1 MFVLQNTPMAKLELP
16 GCTFHELP
24 VESSVAKFDLTVS
37 IWETADGLVGSW
49 EYNTDL
55 FNGSTIKRMATH
67 FENLLSAIA
76 DNPQQTVSELPLLSL
91 QERHQLLVE
100 WNDTATA
107 YPDDKCIHQ
116 LFESQV
122 EKTPDAVAV
131 VFADQQLTYEELNQ
145 KANQLANYLH
155 SLGIKP
161 ALLVGICMESSLEM
175 VLAILA
181 ILKAGGA
188 YVPLDP
194 MYPQKRLSFML
205 QDSQVSVLI
214 TQKHLI
220 DRLPQH
226 QVEIVCLDSDWELI
240 SQFPHHT
247 PITEC
252 QATNLAYIIY
262 TSGSTGQPKG
272 VAVTHQAVNRLIF
285 NTNYIQLTPD
295 DRIAQAANIAFD
307 AATFEIWGALLHGAK
322 LVIITK
328 SILLS
333 PEEFAVN
340 IHAEEISVLFL
351 TTALFNQ
358 LANFVPQAFSSL
370 RYLLFGGEA
379 VELRWVK
386 EILDKGAPQQL
397 LHVYGPTEN
406 TTFSS
411 WYLVEDLPTTATTI
425 PIGRPISNTQIYL
438 LDQNLQP
445 VPIGIPG
452 EIYLGG
458 AGLAQGYFNRSTLTQ
473 EKFISHPFEKTGSRL
488 YKTGDLARY
497 LPDGNIEFL
506 GRIDHQVKIR
516 GFRIELGEIESVLNQ
531 HPQVFQ
537 SLVISHKDEDSSNQR
552 LISYIVPNQE
562 QTSSLSVHEL
572 RLFLQQNLPEYMIPT
587 HFITLSAL
595 PLTPQGKI
603 DRRTLPLPEQCIQQ
617 TQASKVAPR
626 NELEQQLAEIWSK
639 VLGVQSI
646 GIRDNFFDLGGHS
659 LLAVKLFMEIEQTF
673 GKRLPIVVIFQVP
686 TIEGIALAI
695 SQSESSISPMNQYIS
710 QLTSEENLKFLAS
723 ITGRQGYRI
732 NPESLIVLLNHH
744 GTKQPLVFCA
754 NALNEVLPLA
764 KHLGSEQPVW
774 FLESGYHALKENQ
787 EDKIKA
793 IASHYVN
800 ELLSLLPSAN
810 YILGG

>member
-1 MFVLQNTPMAKLELP
+1 M
-16 GCTFHELP
+16 
-24 VESSVAKFDLTVS
+24 
-37 IWETADGLVGSW
+37 
-49 EYNTDL
+49 
-55 FNGSTIKRMATH
+55 
-67 FENLLSAIA
+67 
-76 DNPQQTVSELPLLSL
+76 SELPLLST

-107 YPDDKCIHQ
+107 YPDAKCIHQ

-131 VFADQQLTYEELNQ
+131 VFADRQLTYEELNQ

-226 QVEIVCLDSDWELI
+226 QAEIVCLDTDWQLI

-247 PITEC
+247 PITES

-272 VAVTHQAVNRLIF
+272 VAVTHQAVNRLVF

-333 PEEFAVN
+333 PEEFAAN
-340 IHAEEISVLFL
+340 IHAQEISVLFL

-379 VELRWVK
+379 VEPRWVK

-411 WYLVEDLPTTATTI
+411 WYLVEELPTTATTI

-458 AGLAQGYFNRSTLTQ
+458 AGLAQGYFNRSALTQ
-473 EKFISHPFEKTGSRL
+473 EKFISNPLEKTGSRL

-537 SLVISHKDEDSSNQR
+537 SLVISHKDEDSSNHR

-572 RLFLQQNLPEYMIPT
+572 RLFLQENLPEYMIPT
-587 HFITLSAL
+587 HFVTLSAL

-617 TQASKVAPR
+617 TQTSKVG
-626 NELEQQLAEIWSK
+626 S
-639 VLGVQSI
+639 
-646 GIRDNFFDLGGHS
+646 
-659 LLAVKLFMEIEQTF
+659 
-673 GKRLPIVVIFQVP
+673 
-686 TIEGIALAI
+686 
-695 SQSESSISPMNQYIS
+695 SE
-710 QLTSEENLKFLAS
+710 
-723 ITGRQGYRI
+723 
-732 NPESLIVLLNHH
+732 
-744 GTKQPLVFCA
+744 
-754 NALNEVLPLA
+754 
-764 KHLGSEQPVW
+764 
-774 FLESGYHALKENQ
+774 
-787 EDKIKA
+787 
-793 IASHYVN
+793 
-800 ELLSLLPSAN
+800 
-810 YILGG
+810 